1 VDKKTAG
8 FLNAVSREDRKE
20 FCMKKS
26 MLLLTAC
33 IAVAVM
39 SGCATTG
46 VARVD
51 AGTQI
56 DLSGYWNDTDVRKV
70 CESLIAQ
77 CLESPAVARRAD
89 EWRAGHGGE
98 NPTVIV
104 GVFRNSSS
112 EKIDTT
118 IISKTMQTAIIN
130 SGVLDFVAGGDTRD
144 QLRTERDDQQYNASE
159 ATAAALAN
167 ETAAT
172 FMLTGTVNSMVDKA
186 GNTSVRSYFV
196 DAQLTNIET
205 NRILWQAQN
214 SDIKKVIN
222 QAKTKL

>member
-1 VDKKTAG
+1 M
-8 FLNAVSREDRKE
+8 RKN
-20 FCMKKS
+20 MRKS
-26 MLLLTAC
+26 IFVMGIGLLSAALS
-33 IAVAVM
+33 M
-39 SGCATTG
+39 GCATTG
-46 VARVD
+46 VTRVD

-70 CESLIAQ
+70 CESLIDQ
-77 CLESPAVARRAD
+77 CLSSPAVARRAD
-89 EWRAGHGGE
+89 EWRTSHKGE

-130 SGVLDFVAGGDTRD
+130 SGILDFVAGGDTRD

-159 ATAAALAN
+159 TTAAALAN